1 MFFEH
6 VISVAVN
13 NVSFLSPTLSML
25 LSCTFAYNLR
35 DIAHRQVKSLD
46 IEKKIELICRSPT
59 EEVLTIEDLRN
70 LLETEEHPIAYNGW
84 EPSGLVHLG
93 TGVICAYKM
102 KDFVEA
108 GIRFKAY
115 LSTWHAWLN
124 NKLGGNLELI
134 RKAAD
139 LFRHSWIALGVPD
152 DKVEFIYSD
161 ELYDELSYWTK
172 TITIAKNL
180 TIARTRRTLEI
191 AGRKETEA
199 HYVSD
204 FLYTPMQVADIF
216 HLEVKICQLGMD
228 QRKGNVVARELGERL
243 GFWKPVC
250 VHHHL
255 LQGLE
260 KPVLWPIPEGKEKE
274 AVASAKMS
282 KSSPETCVFVYDS
295 PEEIERKIARAFCPE
310 RTIEFNPILD
320 ICKHIIFR
328 EIETLT
334 VNRPAKYG
342 GNVEFQSFQE
352 LETVYSHGHL
362 HPQDLKNAV
371 AEELAKILEP
381 VRIYFESNREARE
394 SLEAVKNAEVT
405 R

>member
-1 MFFEH
+1 
-6 VISVAVN
+6 
-13 NVSFLSPTLSML
+13 
-25 LSCTFAYNLR
+25 
-35 DIAHRQVKSLD
+35 LD
-46 IEKKIELICRSPT
+46 IETKIELICRPPT
-59 EEVLTIEDLRN
+59 EEVLTPGDLRR
-70 LLETEEHPIAYNGW
+70 LLETEEHPVAYNGW

-124 NKLGGNLELI
+124 NKLGGDLALI
-134 RKAAD
+134 KKAAD
-139 LFRHSWIALGVPD
+139 LFKHSWIALSVPK

-161 ELYDELSYWTK
+161 ELYDDLSYWTK

-180 TIARTRRTLEI
+180 TVARTRRTLEI
-191 AGRKETEA
+191 AGREETEA
-199 HYVSD
+199 RYVSD

-228 QRKGNVVARELGERL
+228 QRKANVVARELGEKL

-260 KPVLWPIPEGKEKE
+260 KPKIWPIPEGEEKQ
-274 AVASAKMS
+274 ALSSAKMS
-282 KSSPETCVFVYDS
+282 KSKPETCVFLYDS
-295 PEEIERKIARAFCPE
+295 PEEIRQKMARAFCPE
-310 RTIEFNPILD
+310 KTIEFNPVLD
-320 ICKHIIFR
+320 MCKHIIFR
-328 EIETLT
+328 ERETFKIE
-334 VNRPAKYG
+334 RQAKFG
-342 GNVEFQSFQE
+342 GSVEFQSYLE
-352 LETVYSHGHL
+352 LEKAYGQGNL

-371 AEELAKILEP
+371 AEELTAVLEP
-381 VRIYFESNREARE
+381 VRRYFEKNREAKE
-394 SLEAVKNAEVT
+394 CLNAVKNAEVT

>member
-1 MFFEH
+1 M
-6 VISVAVN
+6 
-13 NVSFLSPTLSML
+13 
-25 LSCTFAYNLR
+25 
-35 DIAHRQVKSLD
+35 D
-46 IEKKIELICRSPT
+46 IETKIELICKPPT
-59 EEVLTIEDLRN
+59 EEVLTIEDLRQ

-102 KDFVEA
+102 KDFVKA

-124 NKLGGNLELI
+124 NKLGGDLKLI

-139 LFRHSWIALGVPD
+139 LFRHSWIALGVPE

-161 ELYDELSYWTK
+161 ELYNDLSYWAK
-172 TITIAKNL
+172 TIKIAKNL

-216 HLEVKICQLGMD
+216 HMEVKICQLGMD
-228 QRKGNVVARELGERL
+228 QRKANVVARELGGKL

-250 VHHHL
+250 VHHHI

-260 KPVLWPIPEGKEKE
+260 KPAVWPLPKGKEKE
-274 AVASAKMS
+274 ALVSAKMS
-282 KSSPETCVFVYDS
+282 KSKPETCVFIYDS
-295 PEEIERKIARAFCPE
+295 PEEIKQKVIRAFCPE
-310 RTIEFNPILD
+310 KTVEFNPVLEF
-320 ICKHIIFR
+320 CKYIIFR
-328 EIETLT
+328 EKKVLT
-334 VNRPAKYG
+334 VERPAKYG
-342 GNVEFQSFQE
+342 GTVEFQSYQE
-352 LETVYSHGHL
+352 LTAAYRKGKL
-362 HPQDLKNAV
+362 HPQDLKRAV
-371 AEELAKILEP
+371 AEELAVILEP
-381 VRIYFESNREARE
+381 VRKYFETNQEAKNC
-394 SLEAVKNAEVT
+394 LNLVKKARIT